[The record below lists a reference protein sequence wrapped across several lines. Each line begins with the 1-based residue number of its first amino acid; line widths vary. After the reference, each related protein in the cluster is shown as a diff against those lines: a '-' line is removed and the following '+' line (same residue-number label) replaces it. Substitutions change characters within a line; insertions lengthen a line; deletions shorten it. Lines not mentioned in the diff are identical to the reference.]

1 MPCRATQDRW
11 GVLTLWRALTKMGSI
26 GGRKGK
32 SLQYFRL
39 KNTMNGMKKQKDLT
53 LEDEF

>member
-1 MPCRATQDRW
+1 MQSHPRQVGSSDI
-11 GVLTLWRALTKMGSI
+11 VESSDKMGSI